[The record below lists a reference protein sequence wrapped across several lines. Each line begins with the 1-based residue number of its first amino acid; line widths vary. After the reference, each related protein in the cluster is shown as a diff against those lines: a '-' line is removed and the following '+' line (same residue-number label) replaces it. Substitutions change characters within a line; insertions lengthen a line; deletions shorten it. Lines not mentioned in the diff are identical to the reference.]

1 MSLKFLYFIKL
12 EKIIFN
18 LQINLEVFKLKI
30 FRIFRSFLIKVVN
43 IKIRKRY
50 RKLLFRRATEY

>member
-18 LQINLEVFKLKI
+18 LQINLEVFNLKCLE
-30 FRIFRSFLIKVVN
+30 FTN
-43 IKIRKRY
+43 
-50 RKLLFRRATEY
+50 

>member
-18 LQINLEVFKLKI
+18 LQINLEVFK
-30 FRIFRSFLIKVVN
+30 IKNV
-43 IKIRKRY
+43 
-50 RKLLFRRATEY
+50 